1 MARASPRASTWPFT
15 RWSCAPSWT
24 ARAPRS
30 SWSGPESTSTGA
42 SNAAARRRARPSRA
56 SPGRPRSSTTQS
68 TACSASHAS
77 ASGTPTAWATTKRPL
92 PACAS
97 SVRATC
103 DGPSGSTTST
113 RIRRFDASFVL
124 MVDGRRMPVEIIAP
138 EFGSSSIAGR
148 MYDSALSCPRMSP
161 EVEQAVG
168 LAREFLHRSGALRV
182 GLLVDRGDDREP
194 AVVECARLAPITV
207 TEDGEREE
215 LAHGA
220 QLATPVPPLPE
231 VRQIPGIQADA
242 IAGTVAAPPGGI
254 EMLGRA
260 LRDIAALLGGRSIA
274 AADFETIDP
283 ETPLGLAARGGEPLV
298 ALVGDEQFE

>member
-1 MARASPRASTWPFT
+1 
-15 RWSCAPSWT
+15 
-24 ARAPRS
+24 
-30 SWSGPESTSTGA
+30 
-42 SNAAARRRARPSRA
+42 
-56 SPGRPRSSTTQS
+56 
-68 TACSASHAS
+68 
-77 ASGTPTAWATTKRPL
+77 
-92 PACAS
+92 
-97 SVRATC
+97 
-103 DGPSGSTTST
+103 
-113 RIRRFDASFVL
+113 
-124 MVDGRRMPVEIIAP
+124 MPVEIIAP

-148 MYDSALSCPRMSP
+148 MFDGALSCPGMSP

-242 IAGTVAAPPGGI
+242 VAGTVAAPPGGI

-283 ETPLGLAARGGEPLV
+283 ETPLGLAARAGEPLV
-298 ALVGDEQFE
+298 ALVGDEQFELSV